1 MNYKRLLEEKDSTTY
16 YMDVFKRKS
25 EYDIMKEKTKAV
37 IILTNEK
44 IKWHPA
50 FAAAMQ
56 LELKEYKEH
65 LEFLTEYQLTD
76 EPLRIDILVI
86 KKLDDI
92 KINKSIG
99 LIFRKYNIFE
109 YKSPTDYISIDDY
122 YKVKAYAYL
131 YKALSEGTNKI
142 NIKEMTIT
150 LTSSKYPRKLIDY
163 LKREQGAIIEK
174 IDNGIYDIKNT
185 DIETQLIVAKEL
197 KDEEAKYLKLLQAE
211 HNNKELIK
219 KWIAEYIGNIKDP
232 LYRIIMNVLT
242 EANPNEILEVYK
254 DMGIGKI
261 NNDNREFILEV
272 IKKLE
277 LDKKLKEEGIDIGED
292 RKALK
297 VAEKMIKRGDSVED
311 IVEITELP
319 KEKVLELKNRLGF

>member
-1 MNYKRLLEEKDSTTY
+1 MAK
-16 YMDVFKRKS
+16 
-25 EYDIMKEKTKAV
+25 
-37 IILTNEK
+37 EK

-50 FAAAMQ
+50 FTAAMQ

-86 KKLDDI
+86 KKLDNI
-92 KINKSIG
+92 EISKLIG
-99 LIFRKYNIFE
+99 RIFKKYNIFE

-150 LTSSKYPRKLIDY
+150 LTSSKYPRKLVDY
-163 LKREQGAIIEK
+163 LKSEQGAVVK
-174 IDNGIYDIKNT
+174 RIDEGIYYIENT
-185 DIETQLIVAKEL
+185 DIETQLIVVKEL
-197 KDEEAKYLKLLQAE
+197 KDKEAEYLKLLQIE
-211 HNNKELIK
+211 HSNRELIK
-219 KWIAEYIGNIKDP
+219 RWITEYISNKKNP
-232 LYRIIMNVLT
+232 LYGIIMNVLT

-261 NNDNREFILEV
+261 SNDNKEFILEV

-277 LDKKLKEEGIDIGED
+277 LDKKLKEEGREEGREEGKIEMAIEMLKDGESI
-292 RKALK
+292 
-297 VAEKMIKRGDSVED
+297 EK
-311 IVEITELP
+311 IVKYSKLSEKEI
-319 KEKVLELKNRLGF
+319 LELKKRYSK